1 MERKQPY
8 FFVGVGGSGMLPLA
22 LILRDKGFEVEGSD
36 RSLDQGRTAPK
47 FAFLRARGIELHPQ
61 DGSGVES
68 ADQIVVASA
77 AVEATVPDIVAA
89 KTGWRARDDA
99 GGVAGAAVQCRTGRD
114 RGRGDEREVDDHGH
128 DRLDPARFGQG
139 ADRHERGGDEELHH
153 EG

>member
-61 DGSGVES
+61 DGSGVE
-68 ADQIVVASA
+68 
-77 AVEATVPDIVAA
+77 ERGP
-89 KTGWRARDDA
+89 
-99 GGVAGAAVQCRTGRD
+99 D
-114 RGRGDEREVDDHGH
+114 RGR
-128 DRLDPARFGQG
+128 L
-139 ADRHERGGDEELHH
+139 RGGRSDRARHRRRAS
-153 EG
+153 GSARA